1 MAQWTSVCT
10 HAGTD
15 YGFASTCSIVEYA
28 VSGTPLRPC
37 IHVAMVRTILLTKL
51 VIFCNFSF
59 FLLMSSFLIKHAML
73 MKMIKL

>member
-15 YGFASTCSIVEYA
+15 YGFASSCSIVEYA

-51 VIFCNFSF
+51 GILCNFVF
-59 FLLMSSFLIKHAML
+59 FSDVFLSDKTCNADEDD
-73 MKMIKL
+73 